1 MSSDI
6 VLTALWGLKTV
17 EGDEVP
23 FGKDQIK
30 LILSAQ
36 LFLLKMILCI
46 NCSPYNVF
54 AFVNLELHSSKSW
67 EPCVFVTAQAYDFS
81 RTELVQQIVSYRVI
95 CRLSGRRCTRKWTHQ
110 PIWRLQLNCFS
121 SRTVYAGAR
130 CHQNGRRPSSLH
142 LRWRRNRLARVMGP
156 RSQVPG
162 PNERDGHAHADDSRP
177 WIFRC
182 DARAEQSASWMSLL
196 LQPDLRVHMSRYAFN
211 LVAFSKTV
219 VIHV

>member
-142 LRWRRNRLARVMGP
+142 LRWRRNRLAGVTGP
-156 RSQVPG
+156 RSRRTRSTRTRRRQPTMHL
-162 PNERDGHAHADDSRP
+162 PMWR
-177 WIFRC
+177 
-182 DARAEQSASWMSLL
+182 ASWTIGIGILFCCSLIFTWL
-196 LQPDLRVHMSRYAFN
+196 HE
-211 LVAFSKTV
+211 
-219 VIHV
+219 

>member
-142 LRWRRNRLARVMGP
+142 LCWRRNRLARVMGP
-156 RSQVPG
+156 RSQVPT
-162 PNERDGHAHADDSRP
+162 NEMDTHTQTTAGHGSSDVTRELNNRHPGCRFCCSL
-177 WIFRC
+177 IFVC
-182 DARAEQSASWMSLL
+182 TWVDMLSIWSLSQRL
-196 LQPDLRVHMSRYAFN
+196 L
-211 LVAFSKTV
+211 
-219 VIHV
+219 